1 MKKRIV
7 MTFVVP
13 ALIVA
18 LAGLLVGAERG
29 GSRGKTPV
37 GISKTA
43 GIPVATMSNVNR
55 VAAWY
60 NSNGEQERHP
70 MTGNSGL
77 FFPRGTTTAIF
88 SAGIMY
94 TGIFNDGRSPA
105 VRSNGQSYQNGTRRG
120 AILGI
125 RTGVAED
132 PNADDVRIWR
142 IRKDY
147 ATADLTRDAAE
158 INSKSINTVTTGEIQ
173 ATRDQY
179 AKDWKEWPWQ
189 KGAPFYDVGYL
200 NASLVLTGANNGVLD
215 WGEDLDQDGNLDAG
229 EDANLNGELDGE
241 TPGIGSADQVIWYAC
256 NDIGV
261 AQPWSCPETGMEEQ
275 ATIWAYDRADALG
288 NVIFKRF
295 RLIYKGIAATPANAT
310 IDSMFMCQWS
320 DPDLGTY
327 TDDFAGCDTTRSLG
341 YVYNAN
347 PVDGLYS
354 GFGLA
359 PPASGYDFLQGPFVQ
374 GVAGQDLN
382 KNGVDDA
389 LDYGIYDLKRVGPG
403 YINLPMTAFIYF
415 AAGGLYGDPA
425 FNYGGALEWNRMLS
439 GFPPRPPGAPYF
451 INPVTG
457 LPTTYWLSGDP
468 VGGTGWLDGTLDA
481 PGDRR
486 ILLSSGPF
494 TMAVGD
500 TQELVS
506 AWVGGLGSDHL
517 SSITVMKFN
526 DGFVQTAYD
535 SLFTLPGPP
544 ARPKVRALGFNNKVL
559 IDWEFDSA
567 AVAKTEN
574 KVVIGNYQFQGYKV
588 YQFSDASANPATAI
602 LLAQYDSTNGI
613 TVVEMEVTDPLTGR
627 KYLVGVEI
635 GTDNGVQRTLAVTED
650 KFRSRGLAN
659 GQAYYFGVTTYN
671 LTYDSLTRLGVPSYE
686 SAPTVVAAIAESP
699 KPGTQYTYTIGDTV
713 SVRDSTGQ
721 RNDAIIYPVIY
732 NPAATSGV
740 TYRLSFDTTSAGA
753 FRWTLMNPSSGKVFY
768 SNITDLTGTKPFR
781 VQESGF
787 DLFVAAPLVGTK
799 TVLDGAG
806 KNVFGP
812 GSADP
817 TYAVLS
823 PLGTL
828 ASITGTG
835 KAGRNFEIRFDSA
848 GSFAVRNGRPPGVGT
863 GVLRVP
869 FSVWDLGRAPTDTAR
884 KVIAWANWDLFDP
897 TRNVWGIDTSALA
910 LSGVTYSVFEEVSI
924 TTFSYPATNDSAGV
938 FALRTAVNSAGT
950 IQNNVACAVY
960 KVSIADLDRDG
971 IPPAAGTTIRFNKYL
986 EIHSGD
992 VKTVTP
998 TAVVTNNLALAREVV
1013 SQIKAFPNP
1022 YYGANRAETDK
1033 VSRFITFNHLPTRAT
1048 IRIFNLAGALVRTIE
1063 KNDATTQFQRWD
1075 LQNENGLPVA
1085 SGLYIVFIDM
1095 PDVGTTKTLKVAI
1108 IQEQQFLKFF

>member
-18 LAGLLVGAERG
+18 VAGLLVGAERRGSG
-29 GSRGKTPV
+29 GKSPV
-37 GISKTA
+37 GINKTA
-43 GIPVATMSNVNR
+43 GIPVSTMSNVNR

-60 NSNGEQERHP
+60 SANGEQERIP
-70 MTGNSGL
+70 GSGNSGL
-77 FFPRGTTTAIF
+77 YFPRGTTTAIY
-88 SAGIMY
+88 SAGIMWS
-94 TGIFNDGRSPA
+94 GIFNDGRSPA
-105 VRSNGQSYQNGTRRG
+105 IRSNGQSYQNGTRPG

-158 INSKSINTVTTGEIQ
+158 INSKTIFTVTAGEIQ

-179 AKDWKEWPWQ
+179 AKDWKEWPSQ

-200 NASLVLTGANNGVLD
+200 NSTLVLTGANNGVFD
-215 WGEDLDQDGNLDAG
+215 RGEDLDQDGILDAG

-241 TPGIGSADQVIWYAC
+241 TPGVGGADQVIWYVC

-261 AQPWSCPETGMEEQ
+261 AQPWTCPETGMEEQ
-275 ATIWAYDRADALG
+275 ATIWAYDRGDALG

-295 RLIYKGIAATPANAT
+295 RLIYKGTGSTPANAT
-310 IDSMFMCQWS
+310 IDSMYMCQWS
-320 DPDLGTY
+320 DPDLGNSA
-327 TDDFAGCDTTRSLG
+327 DDYAGCDTTRSLG
-341 YVYNAN
+341 YVYNAI
-347 PVDGLYS
+347 PVDALYS

-359 PPASGYDFLQGPFVQ
+359 PPASGYDFLQGPFVP

-389 LDYGIYDLKRVGPG
+389 SDFAIYDLKRVGPG
-403 YINLPMTAFIYF
+403 YINLPMTSFIYF
-415 AAGGLYGDPA
+415 AAGGLYGDPL
-425 FNYGGALEWNRMLS
+425 FNYGGALEWNNMLR
-439 GFPPRPPGAPYF
+439 GFPPRPPGAPLF

-457 LPTTYWLSGDP
+457 LPTQYWLSGDP
-468 VGGTGWLDGTLDA
+468 VAGTGWIDGTLDA
-481 PGDRR
+481 QGDRR
-486 ILLSSGPF
+486 ILLNSGPF
-494 TMAVGD
+494 TMAVDD

-506 AWVGGLGSDHL
+506 AWVGGLGSDYL

-535 SLFTLPGPP
+535 SLFSLPGPP
-544 ARPKVRALGFNNKVL
+544 PRPKVRAIGFDRKVL

-574 KVVIGNYQFQGYKV
+574 TTVIGNYRFQGYKI
-588 YQFSDASANPATAI
+588 YQFSDASANPATAK
-602 LLAQYDSTNGI
+602 LLAHYDSTNGI
-613 TVVEMEVTDPLTGR
+613 TIVEMEVIDPLTGR
-627 KYLVGVEI
+627 RYLVGVEL
-635 GTDNGVQRTLAVTED
+635 GTDNGVKRTLSISED
-650 KFRSRGLAN
+650 KFRSRELAN
-659 GQAYYFGVTTYN
+659 GQAYYFGVTAYN
-671 LTYDSLTRLGVPSYE
+671 YSYDSLTALGVPSYE
-686 SAPTVVAAIAESP
+686 SAPTVVVAVAEKP

-721 RNDAIIYPVIY
+721 ANNAIIFPVIY
-732 NPAATSGV
+732 NPNAAAGV
-740 TYRLSFDTTSAGA
+740 TYRLRFDTTATGA
-753 FRWTLMNPSSGKVFY
+753 FRWTLTNPASGKLFY

-781 VQESGF
+781 VSESGF
-787 DLFVAAPLVGTK
+787 DLFVASPLVGTK

-817 TYAVLS
+817 TYAALGS
-823 PLGTL
+823 LGTL

-835 KAGRNFEIRFDSA
+835 RAGRNFEIRFDT
-848 GSFAVRNGRPPGVGT
+848 GSFAVRNGGTGVT
-863 GVLRVP
+863 NPLGVLRVP
-869 FSVWDLGRAPTDTAR
+869 FSVWDLGRVPSDTAR
-884 KVIAWANWDLFDP
+884 KMIAYANWDLFAT
-897 TRNVWGIDTSALA
+897 TRGVWGIDTSRLV
-910 LSGVTYSVFEEVSI
+910 LSGVSYSVFEEISI
-924 TTFSYPATNDSAGV
+924 TTFPYPTTNDSASV
-938 FALRTAVNSAGT
+938 FAQRFAVLGAG
-950 IQNNVACAVY
+950 QNQSNVSCAVY
-960 KVSIADLDRDG
+960 KVSIWDRDGDG
-971 IPPAAGTTIRFNKYL
+971 IPPDTGTTIRFEKYL
-986 EIHSGD
+986 EIHTGD
-992 VKTVTP
+992 VKTITP
-998 TAVVTNNLALAREVV
+998 TAVVTGNLALAREAV

-1033 VSRFITFNHLPTRAT
+1033 VSRFITFSHLPTRAT

-1063 KNDATTQFQRWD
+1063 KNDVTTQFQRWD
-1075 LQNENGLPVA
+1075 LQNQNGLPVA

-1095 PDVGTTKTLKVAI
+1095 PDLGSTKTLKVAI